1 MHFQPLTV
9 LATILAV
16 ASAAPSAEPISLEA
30 RNSVNDC
37 GDSTFEN
44 QSSDGSPLIVDC
56 QKIAS
61 NIAGTSK
68 PSALPSPISD
78 TTLFHP
84 GFIAN
89 MHFVGGGTWSIGN
102 GGDGH
107 RKLVQYGTCAFGVDK
122 SDTTN
127 VGYVGNQDIIDL
139 INESIRRFSYN
150 GKVGSK
156 GSMDCQSAQ
165 GVVDSVRFGW
175 GLYHN

>member
-89 MHFVGGGTWSIGN
+89 MHFVGGGTWSIG
-102 GGDGH
+102 
-107 RKLVQYGTCAFGVDK
+107 TCAFGVDK